1 MLITLVHFSSK
12 VSEVTSSK
20 QFKTGQWFWCRFRLQ
35 GQLSKLYCLQQ
46 QQWRFW
52 GHHVFCKY
60 VLTHSFKPFLFIRA
74 YRGGIERWLAK
85 RKTQLSNCYQVSI
98 TCVESHRTCFIYAA
112 DNYCFM
118 NFSVRRTVVV
128 SLGPWVIW
136 HFGPQIRNSVH
147 FIQTKT
153 VILWSWSK
161 SVNQ

>member
-1 MLITLVHFSSK
+1 MGKKLLITPVHFSSK
-12 VSEVTSSK
+12 VSEVTSSE

-35 GQLSKLYCLQQ
+35 GQLSKLYCFQQ

-60 VLTHSFKPFLFIRA
+60 VLKHSLNRFDLSDLT
-74 YRGGIERWLAK
+74 ERWLAK
-85 RKTQLSNCYQVSI
+85 RKTWLSDCYQVSR
-98 TCVESHRTCFIYAA
+98 TCVESHRTCFIYTA

-118 NFSVRRTVVV
+118 NFSLRTLVV

-147 FIQTKT
+147 FI
-153 VILWSWSK
+153 
-161 SVNQ
+161 